1 MTGQGKASFMRVKI
15 NKINRSEDGFTF
27 IELMITLLI
36 TSLLII
42 GVSKGLIGGSRIVEK
57 AVASSSTT
65 VTILQMDNQIRS
77 MVSRVY
83 FPFWYGNIDIEENSG
98 TIEIPFYEGGKNN
111 LLHFSFEN
119 NYLDIGLKKIN
130 EDSPEKNRPEENRQ
144 SGYNLEK
151 IQSYGAFSRVDLNP
165 AVNKI
170 DEVFGLQVTVYP
182 LNKKYSPVNVIAR
195 FGSTPIFIR
204 E

>member
-1 MTGQGKASFMRVKI
+1 MKI
-15 NKINRSEDGFTF
+15 NKTAKSEDGFTF

-42 GVSKGLIGGSRIVEK
+42 GISKGLIGGSKVVEK
-57 AVASSSTT
+57 AVAGSSTT
-65 VTILQMDNQIRS
+65 ITILQMDNQIRS

-83 FPFWYGNIDIEENSG
+83 FPFWYGNIDIEGNSG
-98 TIEIPFYEGGKNN
+98 TIDIPFYEGKNDSF
-111 LLHFSFEN
+111 LYFSFEN
-119 NYLDIGLKKIN
+119 NYLDIGLKKVN
-130 EDSPEKNRPEENRQ
+130 EDSPEEKHPGENRQ

-151 IQSYGAFSRVDLNP
+151 VQSYGVFSRVDLKP
-165 AVNKI
+165 AVNKK
-170 DEVFGLQVTVYP
+170 DEVFGLQVTVYL
-182 LNKKYSPVNVIAR
+182 LNKKYPPVNVIAR